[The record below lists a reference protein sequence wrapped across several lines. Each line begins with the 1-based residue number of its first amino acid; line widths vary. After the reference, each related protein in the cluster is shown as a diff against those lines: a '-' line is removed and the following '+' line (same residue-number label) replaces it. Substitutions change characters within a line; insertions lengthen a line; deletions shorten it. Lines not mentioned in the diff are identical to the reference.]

1 MAEPTEAQKELAR
14 QYEAEQRERAEQDTK
29 NEKNKKIVAAEVDML
44 IKFLNANGLKKKK
57 VIFAPNGRHDDK
69 TFAQEYF
76 TGKK

>member
-1 MAEPTEAQKELAR
+1 
-14 QYEAEQRERAEQDTK
+14 
-29 NEKNKKIVAAEVDML
+29 ML

-76 TGKK
+76 TGKKPTNSIMIR